1 MKNKYVI
8 VISFDAVSE
17 EDLEFLSKQPNFSKL
32 IKNGALIKN
41 VESVYP
47 SLTYPA
53 HATIVT
59 GKYPKNHGVI
69 NNTVL
74 DFKNDNPDWYWYR
87 KYIKGDT
94 IFDLAEKSGMK
105 TCSILWPVTA
115 RSKITYN
122 MPEIFCTKR
131 YDNQILKSALAGSK
145 IYQVNMNKKFG
156 YLRQGMEEPYLDNF
170 ATEVAKKTIRELK
183 PNLILLHLIDSD
195 SQKHKYGIENKE
207 VIESL
212 KRHDERLGE
221 IIESLKLAGIY
232 EDSTIIALGDHSQIN
247 VNNVIKL
254 NSILMKN
261 DLINVNGNKI
271 KSYKAIAKS
280 CDGSSYIYLKNKND
294 VETRKKVRD
303 ILNEL
308 KNKYSNVIEEVYN
321 NEEIKNLGADINA
334 SFMIEA
340 KRGYYFI
347 DDFLGEA
354 IEVIDE
360 SSKIKHKLDINDSIM
375 IGNDYICDIAGAT
388 NAGLNSLYMH
398 LTSSYNYKTFFIE
411 YGKTIKKGVVLEKG
425 KLINHGPTIAK
436 ILDIDLRDCDGIV
449 EERILNL

>member
-145 IYQVNMNKKFG
+145 IYQVNMNKRFG

-195 SQKHKYGIENKE
+195 SQKHKYGIENKK

-347 DDFLGEA
+347 DDFLGKA

-360 SSKIKHKLDINDSIM
+360 SSKIKHKLRASHGYLPSRD
-375 IGNDYICDIAGAT
+375 
-388 NAGLNSLYMH
+388 
-398 LTSSYNYKTFFIE
+398 NYKTFFIA
-411 YGKTIKKGVVLEKG
+411 YGKTIKKGVVLENG

>member
-145 IYQVNMNKKFG
+145 IYQVNMNKRFG

-195 SQKHKYGIENKE
+195 SQKHKYGIENKK

-261 DLINVNGNKI
+261 DLINFNGNKI

-360 SSKIKHKLDINDSIM
+360 SSKIKHKLRASHGYLPSRD
-375 IGNDYICDIAGAT
+375 
-388 NAGLNSLYMH
+388 
-398 LTSSYNYKTFFIE
+398 NYKTFFIA

>member
-53 HATIVT
+53 HVTIVT

-145 IYQVNMNKKFG
+145 IYQVNMNKRFG
-156 YLRQGMEEPYLDNF
+156 YLSQGMEEPYLDNF

-360 SSKIKHKLDINDSIM
+360 SSKIKHKLRASHGYLPSRD
-375 IGNDYICDIAGAT
+375 
-388 NAGLNSLYMH
+388 
-398 LTSSYNYKTFFIE
+398 NYKTFFIA

>member
-145 IYQVNMNKKFG
+145 IYQVNMNKRFG

-195 SQKHKYGIENKE
+195 SQKHKYGIENKK

-360 SSKIKHKLDINDSIM
+360 SSKIKHKLRASHGYLPSRD
-375 IGNDYICDIAGAT
+375 
-388 NAGLNSLYMH
+388 
-398 LTSSYNYKTFFIE
+398 NYKTFFIA

-449 EERILNL
+449 EERILNLFIK

>member
-32 IKNGALIKN
+32 IKNWALIKN

-145 IYQVNMNKKFG
+145 IYQVNMNKRFG

-360 SSKIKHKLDINDSIM
+360 SSKIKHKLRASHGYLPSRD
-375 IGNDYICDIAGAT
+375 
-388 NAGLNSLYMH
+388 
-398 LTSSYNYKTFFIE
+398 NYKTFFIA

>member
-59 GKYPKNHGVI
+59 RKYPKNHGVI

-360 SSKIKHKLDINDSIM
+360 SSKIKHKLRASHGYLPSRD
-375 IGNDYICDIAGAT
+375 
-388 NAGLNSLYMH
+388 
-398 LTSSYNYKTFFIE
+398 NYKTFFIA

>member
-1 MKNKYVI
+1 MKNKFVI

-115 RSKITYN
+115 RSKMTYT
-122 MPEIFCTKR
+122 MPDIFCTKR

-145 IYQVNMNKKFG
+145 IYQVNMNKRFG

-195 SQKHKYGIENKE
+195 SQKHKYGIENKK

-360 SSKIKHKLDINDSIM
+360 SSKIKHKLRASHGYLPFRD
-375 IGNDYICDIAGAT
+375 
-388 NAGLNSLYMH
+388 
-398 LTSSYNYKTFFIE
+398 NYKTFFIA

>member
-145 IYQVNMNKKFG
+145 IYQVNMNKIFG
-156 YLRQGMEEPYLDNF
+156 YLRQGMDEPYLDNF

-360 SSKIKHKLDINDSIM
+360 SSKIKHKLRASHGYLPSRD
-375 IGNDYICDIAGAT
+375 
-388 NAGLNSLYMH
+388 
-398 LTSSYNYKTFFIE
+398 NYKTFFIA

>member
-53 HATIVT
+53 HVTIVT

-145 IYQVNMNKKFG
+145 IYQVNMNKRFG

-212 KRHDERLGE
+212 KHHDERLGE

-360 SSKIKHKLDINDSIM
+360 SSKIKHKLRASHGYLPSRD
-375 IGNDYICDIAGAT
+375 
-388 NAGLNSLYMH
+388 
-398 LTSSYNYKTFFIE
+398 NYKTFFIA

-449 EERILNL
+449 EERMVRYFKICK

>member
-145 IYQVNMNKKFG
+145 IYQVNMNKRFG

-221 IIESLKLAGIY
+221 IIESLKLSGIY

-360 SSKIKHKLDINDSIM
+360 SSKIKHKLRASHGYLPSRD
-375 IGNDYICDIAGAT
+375 
-388 NAGLNSLYMH
+388 
-398 LTSSYNYKTFFIE
+398 NYKTFFIA

>member
-271 KSYKAIAKS
+271 KSYKAIDKS

-360 SSKIKHKLDINDSIM
+360 SSKIKHKLRASHGYLPSRD
-375 IGNDYICDIAGAT
+375 
-388 NAGLNSLYMH
+388 
-398 LTSSYNYKTFFIE
+398 NYKTFFIA

-436 ILDIDLRDCDGIV
+436 ILEIDLRDCDGIV

>member
-59 GKYPKNHGVI
+59 GEYPKNHGVI

-360 SSKIKHKLDINDSIM
+360 SSKIKHKLRASHGYLPSRD
-375 IGNDYICDIAGAT
+375 
-388 NAGLNSLYMH
+388 
-398 LTSSYNYKTFFIE
+398 NYKTFFIA

-436 ILDIDLRDCDGIV
+436 ILEIDLRDCDGIV

>member
-261 DLINVNGNKI
+261 YLINVNGNKI

-360 SSKIKHKLDINDSIM
+360 SSKIKHKLRASHGYLPSRD
-375 IGNDYICDIAGAT
+375 
-388 NAGLNSLYMH
+388 
-398 LTSSYNYKTFFIE
+398 NYKTFFIA

-436 ILDIDLRDCDGIV
+436 ILEIDLRDCDGIV

>member
-261 DLINVNGNKI
+261 DLINFNGNKI

-360 SSKIKHKLDINDSIM
+360 SSKIKHKLRASHGYLPSRD
-375 IGNDYICDIAGAT
+375 
-388 NAGLNSLYMH
+388 
-398 LTSSYNYKTFFIE
+398 NYKTFFIA

>member
-170 ATEVAKKTIRELK
+170 ATEVANKTIRELK

-360 SSKIKHKLDINDSIM
+360 SSKIKHKLRASHGYLPSRD
-375 IGNDYICDIAGAT
+375 
-388 NAGLNSLYMH
+388 
-398 LTSSYNYKTFFIE
+398 NYKTFFIA

>member
-53 HATIVT
+53 HVTIVT

-212 KRHDERLGE
+212 KHHDERLGE

-360 SSKIKHKLDINDSIM
+360 SSKIKHKLRASHGYLPSRD
-375 IGNDYICDIAGAT
+375 
-388 NAGLNSLYMH
+388 
-398 LTSSYNYKTFFIE
+398 NYKTFFIA

>member
-145 IYQVNMNKKFG
+145 IYQVNMNKRFG

-195 SQKHKYGIENKE
+195 SQKHKYGIENKK

-232 EDSTIIALGDHSQIN
+232 EDSTIIALGDHNQIN

-360 SSKIKHKLDINDSIM
+360 SSKIKHKLRASHGYLPSRD
-375 IGNDYICDIAGAT
+375 
-388 NAGLNSLYMH
+388 
-398 LTSSYNYKTFFIE
+398 NYKTFFIA

>member
-183 PNLILLHLIDSD
+183 PNLIILHLIDSD

-360 SSKIKHKLDINDSIM
+360 SSKIKHKLRASHGYLPSRD
-375 IGNDYICDIAGAT
+375 
-388 NAGLNSLYMH
+388 
-398 LTSSYNYKTFFIE
+398 NYKTFFIA

>member
-145 IYQVNMNKKFG
+145 IYQVNMNKRFG

-195 SQKHKYGIENKE
+195 SQKHKYGIENKK

-221 IIESLKLAGIY
+221 IIESLKLAGIN

-360 SSKIKHKLDINDSIM
+360 SSKIKHKLRASHGYLPSRD
-375 IGNDYICDIAGAT
+375 
-388 NAGLNSLYMH
+388 
-398 LTSSYNYKTFFIE
+398 NYKTFFIA

>member
-59 GKYPKNHGVI
+59 GKHPKNHGVI

-145 IYQVNMNKKFG
+145 IYQVNMNKRFG
-156 YLRQGMEEPYLDNF
+156 YLRQGMDEPYLDNF

-360 SSKIKHKLDINDSIM
+360 SSKIKHKLRASHGYLPSRD
-375 IGNDYICDIAGAT
+375 
-388 NAGLNSLYMH
+388 
-398 LTSSYNYKTFFIE
+398 NYKTFFIA

>member
-145 IYQVNMNKKFG
+145 IYQVNMNKRFG

-195 SQKHKYGIENKE
+195 SQQHKYGIENKK

-360 SSKIKHKLDINDSIM
+360 SSKIKHKLRASHGYLPSRD
-375 IGNDYICDIAGAT
+375 
-388 NAGLNSLYMH
+388 
-398 LTSSYNYKTFFIE
+398 NYKTFFIA

>member
-17 EDLEFLSKQPNFSKL
+17 EDLEFLSKQLNFSKL

-360 SSKIKHKLDINDSIM
+360 SSKIKHKLRASHGYLPSRD
-375 IGNDYICDIAGAT
+375 
-388 NAGLNSLYMH
+388 
-398 LTSSYNYKTFFIE
+398 NYKTFFIA

>member
-360 SSKIKHKLDINDSIM
+360 SSKIKHKLRASHGYLPSRD
-375 IGNDYICDIAGAT
+375 
-388 NAGLNSLYMH
+388 
-398 LTSSYNYKTFFIE
+398 NYKTFFIA
-411 YGKTIKKGVVLEKG
+411 YGKTIKKGSSIRKG
-425 KLINHGPTIAK
+425 KINKSWTNN
-436 ILDIDLRDCDGIV
+436 C
-449 EERILNL
+449 

>member
-360 SSKIKHKLDINDSIM
+360 SSKIRHKLRASHGYLPSRD
-375 IGNDYICDIAGAT
+375 
-388 NAGLNSLYMH
+388 
-398 LTSSYNYKTFFIE
+398 NYKTFFIA

>member
-74 DFKNDNPDWYWYR
+74 DFKNDNPNWYWYR

-145 IYQVNMNKKFG
+145 IYQVNMNKRFG

-360 SSKIKHKLDINDSIM
+360 SSKIKHKLRASHGYLPSRD
-375 IGNDYICDIAGAT
+375 
-388 NAGLNSLYMH
+388 
-398 LTSSYNYKTFFIE
+398 NYKTFFIA

>member
-53 HATIVT
+53 HVTIVT

-145 IYQVNMNKKFG
+145 IYQVNMNKRFG

-232 EDSTIIALGDHSQIN
+232 EDSTIIAFGDHSQIN

-360 SSKIKHKLDINDSIM
+360 SSKIKHKLRASHGYLPSRD
-375 IGNDYICDIAGAT
+375 
-388 NAGLNSLYMH
+388 
-398 LTSSYNYKTFFIE
+398 NYKTFFIA

>member
-17 EDLEFLSKQPNFSKL
+17 EYLEFLSKQPNFSKL

-53 HATIVT
+53 HVTIVT

-145 IYQVNMNKKFG
+145 IYQVNMNKRFG

-360 SSKIKHKLDINDSIM
+360 SSKIKHKLRASHGYLPSRD
-375 IGNDYICDIAGAT
+375 
-388 NAGLNSLYMH
+388 
-398 LTSSYNYKTFFIE
+398 NYKTFFIA

>member
-360 SSKIKHKLDINDSIM
+360 SSKIKHKLRASHGYLPSRD
-375 IGNDYICDIAGAT
+375 
-388 NAGLNSLYMH
+388 
-398 LTSSYNYKTFFIE
+398 NYKTFFIA

-436 ILDIDLRDCDGIV
+436 ILGIDLKDADGMA
-449 EERILNL
+449 EEKILDI

>member
-145 IYQVNMNKKFG
+145 IYQVNMNKRFG
-156 YLRQGMEEPYLDNF
+156 YLRQGMDEPYLDNF

-261 DLINVNGNKI
+261 DLINVNSNKI

-360 SSKIKHKLDINDSIM
+360 SSKIKHKLRASHGYLPSRD
-375 IGNDYICDIAGAT
+375 
-388 NAGLNSLYMH
+388 
-398 LTSSYNYKTFFIE
+398 NYKTFFIA

>member
-8 VISFDAVSE
+8 VISFDSVSE

-145 IYQVNMNKKFG
+145 IYQVNMNKRFG

-195 SQKHKYGIENKE
+195 SQKHKYGIENKK

-261 DLINVNGNKI
+261 DLINFNGNKI

-360 SSKIKHKLDINDSIM
+360 SSKIKHKLRASHGYLPSRD
-375 IGNDYICDIAGAT
+375 
-388 NAGLNSLYMH
+388 
-398 LTSSYNYKTFFIE
+398 NYKTFFIA

>member
-47 SLTYPA
+47 SLTYPS

-145 IYQVNMNKKFG
+145 IYQVNMNKRFG
-156 YLRQGMEEPYLDNF
+156 YLRQGMDEPYLDNF

-360 SSKIKHKLDINDSIM
+360 SSKIKHKLRASHGYLPSRD
-375 IGNDYICDIAGAT
+375 
-388 NAGLNSLYMH
+388 
-398 LTSSYNYKTFFIE
+398 NYKTFFIA

>member
-280 CDGSSYIYLKNKND
+280 CDGSSYIDLKNKND

-360 SSKIKHKLDINDSIM
+360 SSKIKHKLRASHGYLPSRD
-375 IGNDYICDIAGAT
+375 
-388 NAGLNSLYMH
+388 
-398 LTSSYNYKTFFIE
+398 NYKTFFIA

-436 ILDIDLRDCDGIV
+436 ILEIDLRDCDGIV
-449 EERILNL
+449 EERILNV

>member
-8 VISFDAVSE
+8 VISFDSVSE

-261 DLINVNGNKI
+261 DLINVNSNKI

-360 SSKIKHKLDINDSIM
+360 SSKIKHKLRASHGYLPSRD
-375 IGNDYICDIAGAT
+375 
-388 NAGLNSLYMH
+388 
-398 LTSSYNYKTFFIE
+398 NYKTFFIA

>member
-145 IYQVNMNKKFG
+145 IYQVNMNKRFG

-195 SQKHKYGIENKE
+195 SQKHKYGIENKK
-207 VIESL
+207 VIKSL

-360 SSKIKHKLDINDSIM
+360 SSKIKHKLRASHGYLPSRD
-375 IGNDYICDIAGAT
+375 
-388 NAGLNSLYMH
+388 
-398 LTSSYNYKTFFIE
+398 NYKTFFIA

>member
-32 IKNGALIKN
+32 IKNGSLIKN

-53 HATIVT
+53 HTTIVT

-145 IYQVNMNKKFG
+145 IYQVNMNKRFG

-354 IEVIDE
+354 IEAIDE
-360 SSKIKHKLDINDSIM
+360 SSKIKHKLRASHGYLPSRD
-375 IGNDYICDIAGAT
+375 
-388 NAGLNSLYMH
+388 
-398 LTSSYNYKTFFIE
+398 NYKTFFIA

-436 ILDIDLRDCDGIV
+436 ILDIDLRDCDGVV

>member
-156 YLRQGMEEPYLDNF
+156 YLRQWMEEPYLDNF

-360 SSKIKHKLDINDSIM
+360 SSKIKHKLRASHGYLPSRD
-375 IGNDYICDIAGAT
+375 
-388 NAGLNSLYMH
+388 
-398 LTSSYNYKTFFIE
+398 NYKTFFIA

-436 ILDIDLRDCDGIV
+436 ILEIDLRDCDGIV

>member
-1 MKNKYVI
+1 MEKRYVI
-8 VISFDAVSE
+8 VISFDAVSK
-17 EDLEFLSKQPNFSKL
+17 EDLDFLSKLPNFSKL
-32 IKNGALIKN
+32 IKEGSLIKN
-41 VESVYP
+41 VESIYP

-59 GKYPKNHGVI
+59 GKYPKNHGGI
-69 NNTVL
+69 NNTIL
-74 DFKNDNPDWYWYR
+74 DFKSYNPDWYWYR

-145 IYQVNMNKKFG
+145 IYQVNMNKRFG

-254 NSILMKN
+254 NSILIKN

-360 SSKIKHKLDINDSIM
+360 SSKIKHKLRASHGYLPSRD
-375 IGNDYICDIAGAT
+375 
-388 NAGLNSLYMH
+388 
-398 LTSSYNYKTFFIE
+398 NYKTFFIA

>member
-145 IYQVNMNKKFG
+145 IYQVNMNKRFG
-156 YLRQGMEEPYLDNF
+156 YLRQGMDEPYLDNF

-360 SSKIKHKLDINDSIM
+360 SSKIKHKLRASHGYLPSRD
-375 IGNDYICDIAGAT
+375 
-388 NAGLNSLYMH
+388 
-398 LTSSYNYKTFFIE
+398 NYKTFFIA